1 MIVFLIKLIAT
12 LLKEK
17 SVSQKLQ
24 DITMYTK
31 SICCK
36 SLKLRDQLRL
46 NSNADFILWL
56 MNLNFQQINPEMTE
70 VVKYL
75 FFIFLISLVKR
86 RKATWIA
93 TAQESIMANSL
104 STNPT
109 KSSDILNN
117 SLGKISG
124 LFSEFRGVNDHFVG
138 LVLKGLTEVYIEP
151 YKISMVEFFC

>member
-1 MIVFLIKLIAT
+1 MIVFLIKLTAT

-17 SVSQKLQ
+17 SVSKKLR
-24 DITMYTK
+24 DIAMYTK

-86 RKATWIA
+86 RKATWIVA
-93 TAQESIMANSL
+93 AQESIMANPL
-104 STNPT
+104 STNPI
-109 KSSDILNN
+109 KSSDTLNN

-124 LFSEFRGVNDHFVG
+124 FFSEFGGVNDHFVG

-151 YKISMVEFFC
+151 YKISMVEVFC